1 MIKQGIILCGG
12 EGTRLRPMTEHYN
25 KALVPI
31 NGKFIIDFP
40 LHTLLKL
47 GVQDLIVVLGGSH
60 FAQIVSYIKDGK
72 ALGFNSVSYVYQNEP
87 TGISQ
92 AISLCENLIHD
103 EQFAVILGDN
113 VFEGDVNFDKSGRYG
128 AQIVLHKS
136 EELNR
141 FGVASIDGDKIIKIE
156 EKPKAIDANYVNY
169 AITGLYLFDFHFWPY
184 FHQSKRSDRNEFE
197 ITDIMH
203 QYHKENA
210 LGYTVTHKL
219 WRDAGTVASV
229 QFLNDYFGKK

>member
-25 KALVPI
+25 KALVNI

-47 GVQDLIVVLGGSH
+47 GIRDLIVVLGGSH

-72 ALGFNSVSYVYQNEP
+72 KLGFNSVSYVYQNEP

-113 VFEGDVNFDKSGRYG
+113 VFEGDVKFDLSGRYG
-128 AQIVLHKS
+128 SQIVLHKNN
-136 EELNR
+136 ELHR
-141 FGVASIDGDKIIKIE
+141 FGVASIEGDKIVKIE
-156 EKPKAIDANYVNY
+156 EKPKSLDTNYINY
-169 AITGLYLFDFHFWPY
+169 AITGLYLFDFNFWSY
-184 FHQSKRSDRNEFE
+184 FKQTKKSARGEFE
-197 ITDIMH
+197 ITNIMEKYH
-203 QYHKENA
+203 QVGA
-210 LGYTVTHKL
+210 LGYAITHSL
-219 WRDAGTVASV
+219 WKDAGTHETV